1 MTSPFPIFANGLRT
15 LKFDLQKAEEHAKSN
30 NISLD
35 NLITARLIDD
45 MQPLAFQ
52 VLAVHNT
59 VHKVLS
65 RAKNIEPAALDAG
78 DKSFEDFYKRID
90 SILAELEKTDIAA
103 LEGNKD
109 KTFKT
114 PAGGRE
120 PVFTVE
126 EYGVAF
132 GVPNFFFHLVTA
144 YDILRAQGI
153 PLGKKDYLGPFLD
166 TVSAK

>member
-1 MTSPFPIFANGLRT
+1 MSSPFPIFANGLRT
-15 LKFDLQKAEEHAKSN
+15 LKFDLQKAEEHAKAN

-35 NLITARLIDD
+35 TLITARLIED

-52 VLAVHNT
+52 VFAVHNT
-59 VHKVLS
+59 VYKVLA
-65 RAKNIEPAALDAG
+65 RAKNIEPTALEAG

-90 SILAELEKTDIAA
+90 SILVELEKTDFAS
-103 LEGNKD
+103 LDGNKD

-126 EYGVAF
+126 EYGLAF

-144 YDILRAQGI
+144 YDILRAKGI
-153 PLGKKDYLGPFLD
+153 PLGKKDYLGSFLD
-166 TVSAK
+166 SVSKK

>member
-1 MTSPFPIFANGLRT
+1 MTFPFSIFANGFRT
-15 LKFDLQKAEEHAKSN
+15 LKFDLQTAEQHAKSN
-30 NISLD
+30 NISPD
-35 NLITARLIDD
+35 TLISARLIDD

-65 RAKNIEPAALDAG
+65 RAKNIEPAVLDAG

-90 SILAELEKTDIAA
+90 AILAELDSTDLAA
-103 LEGNKD
+103 LEGNKAT
-109 KTFKT
+109 TFKT

-144 YDILRAQGI
+144 YDILRAQGV
-153 PLGKKDYLGPFLD
+153 PLGKKDYLGSFLD
-166 TVSAK
+166 SVSEK